1 MIRWASTGPIPGRA
15 SRSDAVAELRFTGPP
30 GGAPDADPDAPD
42 AAPGPPTAI
51 CWPSPTT
58 AARFTDA
65 GSASGS
71 SPPAAST
78 ASATR
83 DPDGRLTSPG
93 RATRPTTETTTVL
106 AVSATSA
113 TEGVAGA
120 AVPVPVPVAVP
131 VPVSVLVPVPGS
143 VTVDVPV
150 PASSTRST

>member
-1 MIRWASTGPIPGRA
+1 MPGSA
-15 SRSDAVAELRFTGPP
+15 SRSDAVAALRFTGPP
-30 GGAPDADPDAPD
+30 GAGAGAAAARARPA
-42 AAPGPPTAI
+42 AAPGTPTAI

-120 AVPVPVPVAVP
+120 AVPVPVPVAV
-131 VPVSVLVPVPGS
+131 
-143 VTVDVPV
+143 
-150 PASSTRST
+150 